1 MKNMFKERLILM
13 KVGKFSNANANET
26 KLKLNFPEINEFADY
41 TDDEFVDEKL
51 GEMESPLD
59 EPAVRIFEGRKFYL
73 GLIHDEGENTPEE
86 IEELDK
92 IYASIDRETL
102 PESYDSRA
110 LGKYCNS
117 RKY

>member
-41 TDDEFVDEKL
+41 TDDELDEKL

-59 EPAVRIFEGRKFYL
+59 EPAARIFGGHKFYL

-86 IEELDK
+86 IEELNK
-92 IYASIDRETL
+92 IYAFIDRESL
-102 PESYDSRA
+102 PETYDSRA
-110 LGKYCNS
+110 KGNYIDN
-117 RKY
+117 